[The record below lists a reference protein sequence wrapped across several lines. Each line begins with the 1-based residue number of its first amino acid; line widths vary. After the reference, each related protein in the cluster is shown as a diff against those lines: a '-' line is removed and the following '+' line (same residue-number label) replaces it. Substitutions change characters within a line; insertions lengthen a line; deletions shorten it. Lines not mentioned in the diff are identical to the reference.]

1 MLITNISATAFR
13 NLEIESQE
21 FSPKINI
28 LHGMNAQGKTNC
40 LESIYFCAF
49 GRPMRSNMDC
59 DLVGFN
65 EKAAHVRVDVQKNLA
80 NFRIDAHIERYKNKS
95 AKSLSIDRIPIKHM
109 KELFGLLLVVMFS
122 PEDLS
127 LIKAGPSERR
137 RFMDI
142 EICQLSPV
150 YYGDLREYFRALKQR
165 NALLKTLQKDRS
177 QMDSLSIWDE
187 QLIYYGAR
195 IIKTRSGFVNRI
207 NNIAREIHFKITQN
221 KENLQLIYAPNIS
234 DDYSEVMSKSHERDI
249 IRGSTSNG
257 IHKDDIVFTVNG
269 ISARNFGSQGQQRTA
284 ALSAK
289 LAEIEIIKSSA
300 LETPILLLDDV
311 LSELDKFRQQFLLTQ
326 IEGIQ
331 TLITCTGVEDV
342 LMAKTIGEYKTIKVE
357 NGRLL

>member
-1 MLITNISATAFR
+1 MNIE
-13 NLEIESQE
+13 NQE
-21 FSPKINI
+21 LSPKINI
-28 LHGMNAQGKTNC
+28 LHGMNAQGKTNF

-49 GRPMRSNMDC
+49 GRPMRSNSDC
-59 DLVGFN
+59 DLVSFD
-65 EKAAHVRVDVQKNLA
+65 EKSAHVRVDVEKNSY
-80 NFRIDAHIERYKNKS
+80 NFRIDAHIEKYKNKS
-95 AKSLSIDRIPIKHM
+95 AKSLSVDRIPVKHM

-150 YYGDLREYFRALKQR
+150 YYGDLREYFRVLKQR
-165 NALLKTLQKDRS
+165 NVLLKSLQKDRS
-177 QMDSLSIWDE
+177 LMDSLFVWDE
-187 QLIYYGAR
+187 QLIYYGSR
-195 IIKTRSGFVNRI
+195 IIKTRSVFIDKI
-207 NNIAREIHFKITQN
+207 NNIAQEIHSKITQN
-221 KENLQLIYAPNIS
+221 KENLELTYSPNIS
-234 DDYSEVMSKSHERDI
+234 NLDDYVEIMSKSHERDI
-249 IRGSTSNG
+249 ARGSTSNG
-257 IHKDDIVFTVNG
+257 IHKDDVLFSVNG

-284 ALSAK
+284 ALSTK

-300 LETPILLLDDV
+300 SETPILLLDDV
-311 LSELDKFRQQFLLTQ
+311 LSELDKFRQQFLLSQ

-357 NGRLL
+357 NGRLI